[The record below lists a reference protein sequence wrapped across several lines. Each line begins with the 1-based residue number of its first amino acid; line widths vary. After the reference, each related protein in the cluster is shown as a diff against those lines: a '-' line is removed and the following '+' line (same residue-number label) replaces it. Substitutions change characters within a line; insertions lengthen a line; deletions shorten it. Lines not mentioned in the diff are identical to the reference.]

1 MKKTSRNSNV
11 AGFTL
16 IELLVVIGI
25 ITVLVSLLL
34 PALNRARESANAI
47 VCSSNMRQI
56 GLAIM
61 LYVGNNK
68 NQLPC
73 LPYSRTVTYD
83 YTSVSGPASFNYTYG
98 DEGGGSPVF
107 TYSAAYAAYG
117 LWYDLRPYNI
127 TANVSK
133 CPSDS
138 TRWGSN
144 FSVQGSWS
152 LSSTPFGS
160 AAALAGAKADTKFA
174 SSYYMP
180 YFIRIGAHSADGSRR
195 LGKAWKLT
203 QLSPSSKKAILIES
217 TPPAT
222 DDAGTASAYQPF
234 QQSIHSR
241 NGTALVGK
249 PGGTGRSL
257 FADGHVEAYDI
268 SRVRGRQGG
277 IYYSIDDF
285 NLYFPKPMKPDI
297 D

>member
-1 MKKTSRNSNV
+1 MNKTRRNV
-11 AGFTL
+11 KDTGFTL
-16 IELLVVIGI
+16 VELLVVIGI
-25 ITVLVSLLL
+25 IAVLVSLLL
-34 PALNRARESANAI
+34 PALGRARESARAI

-56 GLAIM
+56 GAAIM
-61 LYVGNNK
+61 LYAGESK
-68 NQLPC
+68 NQLPS

-83 YTSVSGPASFNYTYG
+83 YISASGPASFNYTYG
-98 DEGGGSPVF
+98 DAGGGSPVF

-117 LWYDLRPYNI
+117 LWYDLRRYGI

-152 LSSTPFGS
+152 LTSIPYGS

-180 YFIRIGAHSADGSRR
+180 YFIRIGAHSPDGSRR
-195 LGKAWKLT
+195 LGKPWKLT
-203 QLSPSSKKAILIES
+203 QLSPSSKKVILVES
-217 TPPAT
+217 TSPAT
-222 DDAGTASAYQPF
+222 DDAGTSSAYQPF

-241 NGTALVGK
+241 NRTALVGTPVGK
-249 PGGTGRSL
+249 GRSL
-257 FADGHVEAYDI
+257 FVDGHVEAYDI
-268 SRVRGRQGG
+268 SRVRGRQGL
-277 IYYSIDDF
+277 YHSIDDF